1 MRKLAIALLLLPL
14 AALSLHAQVEP
25 WEITTPEGEMV
36 YDFATGIATATNG
49 IVVKQAGA
57 LLTAQR
63 ATVNKDTSEVEAD
76 GDVRI
81 QREDQVWV
89 GEHIRY
95 NFKTHVMQSEQ
106 FRTGKD
112 PFYSTGKEL
121 RAATNGVYTAKGGMV
136 TTEDVSEPLMKV
148 RANKIIILPGKY
160 IEAWNAVLFI
170 GEVPVFYFPYYHRT
184 LGPRANHFTFTPG
197 YRSKFGPFLLSTYNW
212 YWGEHLDGALH
223 LDYRVKRG
231 VGAGSDV
238 NAHLGQWG
246 DAAFK
251 YYYLHDDNPERNKS
265 GQEMP
270 DNRQRLSFTYLANPY
285 TNFNIRS
292 QVEYQDDPLVLREFF
307 ESEYRQNQQ
316 PSTFVEV
323 NKFWE
328 NFSLDTYVQPQVNE
342 FFQTVERLPDIRLS
356 GFHQQLGNTPL
367 YYESESSVGFYRMC
381 FAELTNGMPSM
392 DYSATR
398 ADTYHQIVMPNT
410 FFGWLNFT
418 PRVGGRFT
426 YYGESEGPGA
436 TTGEQ
441 YRGVFNTGAEI
452 STKASQVWPA
462 TQSKFFE
469 VDGIRHIIEP
479 SVNYVFV
486 PAPRRAPRQLPQFDY
501 ELPSLRLLPLEFPDY
516 NNIDSIDTENAIRFG
531 LHNRLQT
538 KRDGAVVNL
547 LDWQLYTDWR
557 LRTHHGQETFS
568 DVYSDL
574 TWRIR
579 SWLTLESI
587 TRYDVDAGTYT
598 MSFHTLTIQ
607 PNDTWSWSLGHF
619 YLRDDL
625 RTNSMTALGTG
636 NNLITSTFNYKLNEN
651 WGFRTDHHF
660 DARRGR
666 LQEQSYSLFRDLRSW
681 TAALTLRLRDA
692 GGRGGSAS
700 ADDFTIAFT
709 FSVKAFPRYGP
720 NSDVSNPY
728 LLLGR

>member
-14 AALSLHAQVEP
+14 AALSVCAEEEP
-25 WEITTPEGEMV
+25 WIIKTPEGEVV
-36 YDFATGIATATNG
+36 YDLSTGIATATNG

-121 RAATNGVYTAKGGMV
+121 RAATNGIYTAKGGMV

-270 DNRQRLSFTYLANPY
+270 DNRQRINFSYLANPY

-356 GFHQQLGNTPL
+356 GFRQQLGNTPL
-367 YYESESSVGFYRMC
+367 YYESESSVGFYRMR

-398 ADTYHQIVMPNT
+398 ADTYHQITMPNN

-441 YRGVFNTGAEI
+441 YRGVFNTGAEL

-486 PAPRRAPRQLPQFDY
+486 PAPSRAPRQLPQFDY
-501 ELPSLRLLPLEFPDY
+501 ELPSLRLLPIEFPDY

-651 WGFRTDHHF
+651 WGLRTDHHF